1 MSRALT
7 IGEAFALA
15 EDLVK
20 RGCWDDAR
28 TVCGRIVA
36 ADPRYAPALHLL
48 GIAARRRGDRVA
60 AIRFLQKAV
69 ASAPGFAAAFND
81 LGNLLMEEGRTAEAI
96 AQYRQA
102 IAIQPA
108 YPEAH
113 NNLGNACQIAG
124 LLEDAVGCYR
134 KALGLSPAYAEA
146 YRNLGSALRRL
157 GRLGEAVGCFRSAV
171 SLNPRY
177 ADAITQLVQEVR
189 SLCDW
194 ELVDALTAQLVEVVE
209 ARSAAVNPFVFLS
222 LETTARQQ
230 FLCARRWAEEHLDVP
245 GARPPAR
252 RAHARPGDRITLGY
266 LSADFQEHATAHLTA
281 ELFALHDRSRFRVI
295 GYSYGADDGSP
306 MRRRLAN
313 TFDDFVDLETASHAQ
328 AAERIRNDGVD
339 ILVDLKG
346 YTRDAR
352 PTIMAMRPAPIQVSY
367 LGYPGTMGT
376 NALDYIIAD
385 PFVVPTDQQPN
396 YAESIVHLPDSYQ
409 ANDSTRPIA
418 ERIPTRRECGLP
430 ESGFVFCCFNASY
443 KFTPRVFDVWI
454 RLLGAVPGSVLW
466 ILASN
471 DLAAGN
477 LKREAEARLAGS
489 AGRLVFAPSLP
500 NPEHLARFA
509 VADLFLDTLPYN
521 AHTLA
526 SDALWGGC
534 PVITCSGET
543 FPSRVAGSILRAAG
557 LPELVT
563 ESLSSYEA
571 LALRLARDPGELG
584 ILRRRLQSNRGAV
597 PLFDSHR
604 FTRNLESAFKTIWRR
619 HLAGEPPSPL
629 TGAGHQTVTEG

>member
-15 EDLVK
+15 EDLAK
-20 RGCWDDAR
+20 RGRWDDAR
-28 TVCGRIVA
+28 TVCGRILA
-36 ADPRYAPALHLL
+36 ADPRYAPALHIL
-48 GIAARRRGDRVA
+48 GIAARRQGDRVA

-134 KALGLSPAYAEA
+134 QALGLSPAYAEA

-157 GRLGEAVGCFRSAV
+157 GRLSEAVGCFRSAV

-245 GARPPAR
+245 GARPPTR
-252 RAHARPGDRITLGY
+252 RAHSRPGDRITLGY

-306 MRRRLAN
+306 MRRRLAS
-313 TFDDFVDLETASHAQ
+313 TFDDFVDLEAASHAH

-376 NALDYIIAD
+376 NVLDYIIAD
-385 PFVVPTDQQPN
+385 PFVVPADQQPN
-396 YAESIVHLPDSYQ
+396 YVESIVHLPDCYQ

-477 LKREAEARLAGS
+477 LKREAETRLAGS
-489 AGRLVFAPSLP
+489 ADRLVFAPSLP

-534 PVITCSGET
+534 PVITCSGQT
-543 FPSRVAGSILRAAG
+543 FPSRVAGSLLRAAG

-571 LALRLARDPGELG
+571 LALRLARDPAELG
-584 ILRRRLQSNRGAV
+584 ILRSRLRSNRGAV
-597 PLFDSHR
+597 PLFDTRR
-604 FTRNLESAFKTIWRR
+604 FTRNLESAFETMWRR
-619 HLAGEPPSPL
+619 HLAGELPGPL
-629 TGAGHQTVTEG
+629 TGPGSRTLTPG

>member
-1 MSRALT
+1 M
-7 IGEAFALA
+7 
-15 EDLVK
+15 
-20 RGCWDDAR
+20 
-28 TVCGRIVA
+28 
-36 ADPRYAPALHLL
+36 
-48 GIAARRRGDRVA
+48 
-60 AIRFLQKAV
+60 
-69 ASAPGFAAAFND
+69 
-81 LGNLLMEEGRTAEAI
+81 
-96 AQYRQA
+96 
-102 IAIQPA
+102 
-108 YPEAH
+108 
-113 NNLGNACQIAG
+113 
-124 LLEDAVGCYR
+124 
-134 KALGLSPAYAEA
+134 
-146 YRNLGSALRRL
+146 
-157 GRLGEAVGCFRSAV
+157 
-171 SLNPRY
+171 
-177 ADAITQLVQEVR
+177 
-189 SLCDW
+189 
-194 ELVDALTAQLVEVVE
+194 
-209 ARSAAVNPFVFLS
+209 
-222 LETTARQQ
+222 
-230 FLCARRWAEEHLDVP
+230 
-245 GARPPAR
+245 
-252 RAHARPGDRITLGY
+252 
-266 LSADFQEHATAHLTA
+266 
-281 ELFALHDRSRFRVI
+281 
-295 GYSYGADDGSP
+295 
-306 MRRRLAN
+306 
-313 TFDDFVDLETASHAQ
+313 
-328 AAERIRNDGVD
+328 
-339 ILVDLKG
+339 
-346 YTRDAR
+346 
-352 PTIMAMRPAPIQVSY
+352 
-367 LGYPGTMGT
+367 
-376 NALDYIIAD
+376 
-385 PFVVPTDQQPN
+385 
-396 YAESIVHLPDSYQ
+396 HLPDSYQ

-571 LALRLARDPGELG
+571 LALRLARDPAELG

-597 PLFDSHR
+597 PLFDSRR